1 MADDRDY
8 VRLGEPTRQPTIV
21 VLKGYRQVRRVKRN
35 YCEYCFFCSFLLLST
50 LHVALCLVSRRMH
63 SADYCH
69 SHAFFLFSL
78 STLLYVLHAQLVV
91 IFVFFALCLFCRWL
105 SSLYFSC
112 ASSLSTFR
120 VSRCRHRRHHLCC
133 RLFIMCII
141 LIIVVLV
148 VIAAFCIS
156 CALIS
161 FFVLFLLRR
170 HLFLSLVLHPYLS
183 MFC

>member
-1 MADDRDY
+1 MSHC
-8 VRLGEPTRQPTIV
+8 VSSL
-21 VLKGYRQVRRVKRN
+21 
-35 YCEYCFFCSFLLLST
+35 
-50 LHVALCLVSRRMH
+50 VACPRRMP

-69 SHAFFLFSL
+69 SHAFFRFSL

-141 LIIVVLV
+141 LVVMVMVL
-148 VIAAFCIS
+148 IAV
-156 CALIS
+156 
-161 FFVLFLLRR
+161 FFVFRVHLL
-170 HLFLSLVLHPYLS
+170 LSSSSFSCVVVSFSLLCFILICLYFVD
-183 MFC
+183 CRC